1 MSAPVIPENS
11 EHHLISCHLP
21 VRQDVQAADRRPV
34 PRPVLQFY
42 GAVAA
47 VHYVFPLLPLDA
59 FCADC
64 PQPVIGYQ
72 TAEPPVRQCV
82 FKLILC
88 RLYQFGNTGE
98 LILVADTLH
107 AFGIRDTHGVE
118 ILVHIGLETVTLNGA
133 GFIKIK
139 EIGQKVFEGEPII
152 KVDQTYMLKSGLNMI
167 TMMVVTNSSDYQ
179 ISLDNLESNVD
190 LDSVMIRCIAN

>member
-1 MSAPVIPENS
+1 MFRFKKKKQQIEIKAPVVGKSVSIESVPDDTFATKLMGEGVAFKFS
-11 EHHLISCHLP
+11 GSDICAP
-21 VRQDVQAADRRPV
+21 V
-34 PRPVLQFY
+34 
-42 GAVAA
+42 
-47 VHYVFPLLPLDA
+47 
-59 FCADC
+59 
-64 PQPVIGYQ
+64 
-72 TAEPPVRQCV
+72 T
-82 FKLILC
+82 
-88 RLYQFGNTGE
+88 
-98 LILVADTLH
+98 DTLH

-152 KVDQTYMLKSGLNMI
+152 KVDQTHMLKSGLNMI

>member
-1 MSAPVIPENS
+1 MFRFKKKKQQIEIKAPVVGKSVSIESVPDDTFATKLMGEGVAFKFS
-11 EHHLISCHLP
+11 GSDICAP
-21 VRQDVQAADRRPV
+21 V
-34 PRPVLQFY
+34 
-42 GAVAA
+42 
-47 VHYVFPLLPLDA
+47 
-59 FCADC
+59 
-64 PQPVIGYQ
+64 
-72 TAEPPVRQCV
+72 
-82 FKLILC
+82 
-88 RLYQFGNTGE
+88 TGE

-139 EIGQKVFEGEPII
+139 EIGQKGEPII

>member
-1 MSAPVIPENS
+1 MFRFKKKKQQIEIKAPVVGKSVSIESVPDDTFAFKFS
-11 EHHLISCHLP
+11 GSDICAP
-21 VRQDVQAADRRPV
+21 V
-34 PRPVLQFY
+34 
-42 GAVAA
+42 
-47 VHYVFPLLPLDA
+47 
-59 FCADC
+59 
-64 PQPVIGYQ
+64 
-72 TAEPPVRQCV
+72 
-82 FKLILC
+82 
-88 RLYQFGNTGE
+88 TGE

>member
-1 MSAPVIPENS
+1 MYLSDICAPV
-11 EHHLISCHLP
+11 
-21 VRQDVQAADRRPV
+21 
-34 PRPVLQFY
+34 
-42 GAVAA
+42 
-47 VHYVFPLLPLDA
+47 
-59 FCADC
+59 
-64 PQPVIGYQ
+64 
-72 TAEPPVRQCV
+72 
-82 FKLILC
+82 
-88 RLYQFGNTGE
+88 TGE

>member
-1 MSAPVIPENS
+1 MFRFKKKKQQIEIKAPVFGKSVSIESVPDDTFATKLMGEGVAFKFS
-11 EHHLISCHLP
+11 GSDICAP
-21 VRQDVQAADRRPV
+21 V
-34 PRPVLQFY
+34 
-42 GAVAA
+42 
-47 VHYVFPLLPLDA
+47 
-59 FCADC
+59 
-64 PQPVIGYQ
+64 
-72 TAEPPVRQCV
+72 
-82 FKLILC
+82 
-88 RLYQFGNTGE
+88 TGE